1 MSSENRAM
9 GRRKSTLTAFCG
21 MTAALS
27 VVLMLSGG
35 LIPIATYIAPLL
47 ASALLLPVYMEF
59 SRRAA
64 WGTWLVT
71 ALTALLLGM
80 DKEAAFLYLFVGW
93 WPAAKAPL
101 EARVRGKI
109 PRLALKTLLFAACVG
124 LMYSL
129 LIFLLHMEAIAADF
143 GEMGRWMTV
152 LFFAA
157 LVVCLLLFDRLL
169 TPLGVIWQRRLR
181 PKLRFLRR

>member
-71 ALTALLLGM
+71 AVTALLLGM
-80 DKEAAFLYLFVGW
+80 DKEAAFLYFFVGW

-101 EARVRGKI
+101 EARVRRSM
-109 PRLALKTLLFAACVG
+109 PRLLLKAALFALCVG
-124 LMYSL
+124 AMYSL
-129 LIFLLHMEAIAADF
+129 LIFLLHMEAVAADF
-143 GEMGRWMTV
+143 GEMGRWMTGA
-152 LFFAA
+152 FFVV

-169 TPLGVIWQRRLR
+169 TPLGVLYERRIR

>member
-1 MSSENRAM
+1 MDGEYFFDLKHNRM
-9 GRRKSTLTAFCG
+9 KKL
-21 MTAALS
+21 M
-27 VVLMLSGG
+27 VLMAVGMMCLAACGQSPKGNKGNSRHEGG
-35 LIPIATYIAPLL
+35 
-47 ASALLLPVYMEF
+47 M
-59 SRRAA
+59 
-64 WGTWLVT
+64 
-71 ALTALLLGM
+71 GM

-109 PRLALKTLLFAACVG
+109 PRLALKTVLFVACVG

-129 LIFLLHMEAIAADF
+129 LIFLLHMDAIAADF
-143 GEMGRWMTV
+143 GEMGRWMTA